1 MPNTI
6 KYQFYLNFCLSFF
19 TLLAWSQTEYQIEAT
34 LNVEEQSLV
43 VSQTLVFTNISDRP
57 LKKMYLSDWANSYQG
72 TPSPLANHLAN
83 QFNRSFYLS
92 AKNKLGYT
100 TIEHLQSNRI
110 ELAWTRV
117 EDQLDIIEISLAQAL
132 EPNASKKIQINYSV
146 KLPDAKFTGLGIN
159 SNNRVFL
166 RDFFISLTPFINNE
180 WIVHSN
186 LGLRDNSHLPSNFEM
201 VWTYPREFVLNSNL
215 KTTAPATENTDGKK
229 TQGWNAKNLSSAD
242 FIFDLKNDFQSI
254 ALDNDFE
261 LVTDILPN
269 KNAEVDLQKSLSKI
283 HRFTQDLLGPLD
295 QKRLLVLKK
304 DYSKN
309 PIVGITEA
317 FSFLN
322 PFSDAFIYET
332 KFLKAYLASYLNEL
346 FIINKRKD
354 HWIPGGI
361 QTYVMMK
368 YVETFYPDSKYLG
381 ALKDFKILG
390 IRPFKSYSAADIGFV
405 DSFPF
410 MSEFSE
416 HANTQQSDTLGRDKL
431 TKINEL
437 YASPYHVGSGI
448 FYLDKYLGENLL
460 PRSILEFSKLRGATP
475 LKSILEKKTNK
486 NIDWFF
492 SNYLSDREAF
502 DLYIKN
508 ILKGEKSLFI
518 TLSEKKSKAVPYKL
532 DLIKND
538 SIIDEQWYFH
548 SGKDTIIQI
557 NKEKLDYIA
566 INSNRFLPEKNRHNN
581 WKYTK
586 SAHGFKPLKLTFY
599 GDTENLKRNQLFY
612 HPITDYNA
620 YDGFTLGTRIY
631 NTRVKNQ
638 PLELDFHP
646 QYSFNEETYVGFFRT
661 RYRFINHKSRN
672 YLNQVF
678 LTGKSYHYNTN
689 LRYTYIIPSFSMYFR
704 PFDLRSNKRQLLNV
718 SWYNVFRDRDPNIE
732 VNPDYSVL
740 RFLHRYSN
748 SDAVNVFSTNSNL
761 ELSRK
766 FGKIYFSSQYR
777 KLFPSGRQFAI
788 RFFVGKFLWHNT
800 TNTQFFDFNLNRST
814 DYLFQYDYIGRSD
827 ETGIWSQQFVPAEG
841 GFKAFFD
848 DKSTPNF
855 DESASNNDMTA
866 INASIGIWKWI
877 ELYGDVGA
885 LKNTNRTVRGYFDSG
900 IKFNLVPDYFEIFFP
915 VYSSNGFEPSQARYA
930 TKIRFIFSPRLKTLS
945 SLFTRK
951 WF

>member
-1 MPNTI
+1 MSRITT
-6 KYQFYLNFCLSFF
+6 YQFFLNLCLGLITF
-19 TLLAWSQTEYQIEAT
+19 LAWSQTDYKIEAT
-34 LNVEEQSLV
+34 LNVDEESLV
-43 VSQTLVFTNISDRP
+43 VSQTIVFTNTSDRP
-57 LKKMYLSDWANSYQG
+57 LKKLYLSDWANSYQG

-83 QFNRSFYLS
+83 QFNRSFYIS
-92 AKNKLGYT
+92 AKNKLGFT
-100 TIEHLQSNRI
+100 TVESLQSKGNDLSWKR
-110 ELAWTRV
+110 LD
-117 EDQLDIIEISLAQAL
+117 DQLDIIEISLAQTL
-132 EPNASKKIQINYSV
+132 EPKTSKKIQINYTV

-166 RDFFISLTPFINNE
+166 RDFLVSVTPLINNE
-180 WIVHSN
+180 WTIHSN
-186 LGLRDNSHLPSNFEM
+186 LGLRDNSHLPSDFEI
-201 VWTYPREFVLNSNL
+201 VWTYPSEFVLNSNL
-215 KTTAPATENTDGKK
+215 KASAPAQENTNGTK
-229 TQGWNAKNLSSAD
+229 TQRWKAKNISSAD
-242 FIFDLKNDFQSI
+242 FIFDVENNFQSI
-254 ALDNDFE
+254 LLDRDFE
-261 LVTDILPN
+261 LITDILPN
-269 KNAEVDLQKSLSKI
+269 KNADVDLQKSLNKI
-283 HRFTQDLLGPLD
+283 HQFTQELLGPLG
-295 QKRLLVLKK
+295 QERILVLKK

-332 KFLKAYLASYLNEL
+332 KFLKAYLAAYLHEL

-368 YVETFYPDSKYLG
+368 YIETFYPDSKYLG

-390 IRPFKSYSAADIGFV
+390 IRPFKNYSAADIGFV
-405 DSFPF
+405 ESFSF
-410 MSEFSE
+410 MSEFGE
-416 HANTQQSDTLGRDKL
+416 HANNQQSDTLARDKL

-437 YASPYHVGSGI
+437 YASPYHVGSGL
-448 FYLDKYLGENLL
+448 YYMDKYLGENLL
-460 PRSILEFSKLRGATP
+460 ASSILEFSKQRGEIP
-475 LKSILEKKTNK
+475 LKSILVEKTDK

-492 SNYLSDREAF
+492 TNYLSDREAF

-508 ILKGEKSLFI
+508 ILKGEKSLFV
-518 TLSEKKSKAVPYKL
+518 TVSEKKSKAVPYKL

-538 SIIDEQWYFH
+538 SLIEEQWYFH

-557 NKEKLDYIA
+557 KKEKLDFIT
-566 INSNRFLPEKNRHNN
+566 INSNGFLPEKNRHNN

-586 SAHGFKPLKLTFY
+586 SIHGFKPLKLTFY
-599 GDTENLKRNQLFY
+599 GDSENLKRNQLFY

-638 PLELDFHP
+638 PFELDLHP
-646 QYSFNEETYVGFFRT
+646 QYSFNENTYVGFFRT

-689 LRYTYIIPSFSMYFR
+689 LRYTSILPSFSMYFR

-740 RFLHRYSN
+740 NFFHRYSN
-748 SDAVNVFSTNSNL
+748 ADAVNVFSTNSSMEIAKN
-761 ELSRK
+761 

-777 KLFPSGRQFAI
+777 KLFPSGRQFAV
-788 RFFVGKFLWHNT
+788 RFFAGKFLWHNA
-800 TNTQFFDFNLNRST
+800 TNTQFFDFNLNRSP
-814 DYLFQYDYIGRSD
+814 DYLFRYDYIGRSD

-841 GFKAFFD
+841 GFKAFFEQ
-848 DKSTPNF
+848 S
-855 DESASNNDMTA
+855 SSNNYMTS

-885 LKNTNRTVRGYFDSG
+885 LKNTNRTAKGYFDSG

-915 VYSSNGFEPSQARYA
+915 VYSSNGFEPTQARYA